1 MRVAAPLALR
11 NGDRERLASM
21 ASLAGSAGAARRARM
36 VLLAADGADGAALA
50 GPVPGGRDPGAAG
63 PAPVRPAADGRR
75 GGDRGP
81 HARVAAEAARG
92 DALVVP
98 ATGRDLGIS
107 SASVVETWC
116 KWHLQPW
123 LRQSF
128 KFSADPALD
137 AKLSDV
143 VGLYIAPPE
152 NAVVVCVTRRPGSRR
167 QTRPSRCCR
176 RGPDCL
182 TRPVQH
188 GTTALFA
195 ALDVATRQV
204 TDTCYSRH
212 RHQEFLRFL
221 KKVAAACLGCDL
233 HVVCDN
239 CTTHEHPEVRAW
251 LAKIPRVTLHFT
263 PTGCSWLSMVEIF
276 FAIITR
282 GAMRGGTCCSSKD
295 LSAKIGAFIDG
306 WNEHFELFA
315 WIKPRWGV
323 NAQVR
328 DLQGAPKRWNA

>member
-11 NGDRERLASM
+11 NGDREKLASM

-36 VLLAADGADGAALA
+36 VLLAADGLPHTEIAELCETSVPTVRHWRARYQAGGIRALQDL
-50 GPVPGGRDPGAAG
+50 PRSGRPRTVDEAVIV
-63 PAPVRPAADGRR
+63 VRTLESPPERLGVTHWSSRLLA
-75 GGDRGP
+75 
-81 HARVAAEAARG
+81 
-92 DALVVP
+92 
-98 ATGRDLGIS
+98 RDLGIS
-107 SASVVETWC
+107 SASVVETWR

-137 AKLSDV
+137 AKLTDV
-143 VGLYIAPPE
+143 VGLYLAPPE
-152 NAVVVCVTRRPGSRR
+152 NAVVVCVEEKP
-167 QTRPSRCCR
+167 
-176 RGPDCL
+176 
-182 TRPVQH
+182 QH

-221 KKVAAACLGCDL
+221 NKVAAACPGYDL

-282 GAMRGGTCCSSKD
+282 GAMRGGTCCLSKD
-295 LSAKIGAFIDG
+295 LSAKISAFIDG

-315 WIKPRWGV
+315 WTNTTDELVPTS
-323 NAQVR
+323 
-328 DLQGAPKRWNA
+328 L

>member
-1 MRVAAPLALR
+1 
-11 NGDRERLASM
+11 M
-21 ASLAGSAGAARRARM
+21 ASLTGSTGAARRARM
-36 VLLAADGADGAALA
+36 VLLAADGLPHTEIAERCGTSVPTVRHWRARYQAGGIRALRDL
-50 GPVPGGRDPGAAG
+50 PRSGRPRTVDEAVIV
-63 PAPVRPAADGRR
+63 VRTLESPPERLGVTHWSSRLLA
-75 GGDRGP
+75 
-81 HARVAAEAARG
+81 
-92 DALVVP
+92 
-98 ATGRDLGIS
+98 RDLGIS
-107 SASVVETWC
+107 SASVVETWR

-137 AKLSDV
+137 AKLTDV
-143 VGLYIAPPE
+143 VGLYLAPPE
-152 NAVVVCVTRRPGSRR
+152 NAVVVCVETAIH
-167 QTRPSRCCR
+167 
-176 RGPDCL
+176 DY
-182 TRPVQH
+182 VQH

-221 KKVAAACLGCDL
+221 KKVAVACPGCDL

-315 WIKPRWGV
+315 WTMTVDELLSASW
-323 NAQVR
+323 
-328 DLQGAPKRWNA
+328 

>member
-11 NGDRERLASM
+11 IGDRERLASM

-36 VLLAADGADGAALA
+36 VLLAADGLPHTEIAEQCGTSVPTVRHWRARYQAGGIRALQDL
-50 GPVPGGRDPGAAG
+50 PRSGRPRTVDEAVIV
-63 PAPVRPAADGRR
+63 VRTLESPPERLGVTHWSSRLLA
-75 GGDRGP
+75 
-81 HARVAAEAARG
+81 
-92 DALVVP
+92 
-98 ATGRDLGIS
+98 RDLGIS
-107 SASVVETWC
+107 SASVVEIWR

-137 AKLSDV
+137 AKITDV
-143 VGLYIAPPE
+143 VGLYLAPPE
-152 NAVVVCVTRRPGSRR
+152 NAVVVCVNEKS
-167 QTRPSRCCR
+167 
-176 RGPDCL
+176 
-182 TRPVQH
+182 QH
-188 GTTALFA
+188 GTTALYA

-221 KKVAAACLGCDL
+221 KKVAAACPGYDL

-251 LAKIPRVTLHFT
+251 LAKIPRVTLHLT

-282 GAMRGGTCCSSKD
+282 RAMRGGTCCSSKD

-315 WIKPRWGV
+315 WTKTADELRSASRSGRRPAV
-323 NAQVR
+323 
-328 DLQGAPKRWNA
+328 